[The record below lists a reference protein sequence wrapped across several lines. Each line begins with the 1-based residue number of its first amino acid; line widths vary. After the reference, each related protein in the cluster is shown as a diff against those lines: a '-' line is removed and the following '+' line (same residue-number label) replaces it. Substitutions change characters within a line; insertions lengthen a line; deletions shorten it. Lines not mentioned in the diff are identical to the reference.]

1 MTSKLRSFWHHNKVP
16 YLFLLP
22 WLIGLIVLGIV
33 PMIASLYLSFTNYDF
48 FTTPDFI
55 GVRNYIEM
63 FTQDGRFMKSLSV
76 TFRFVFLSVPL
87 QLAFALIL
95 ALMLNKGIFGLAG
108 FRAIYYIPSLLG
120 GSIAMAILW
129 QQVFGRT
136 GLVNQAL
143 AHFGIAGVSWLANPN
158 YTIYTI
164 ILLRV
169 WQFGSPMVIFL
180 AGLRQVPVQ
189 LYEAAEVDGATRL
202 QSFFKITLPLISPI
216 ILFNL
221 IMQFISAFQEFTA
234 VFVLGG
240 GSGGP
245 LDSLLFYTLY
255 LYIVGFKYFEMGYAS
270 AQAWVLLG
278 IIGLLTLILLKWA
291 NRWVYYER

>member
-120 GSIAMAILW
+120 GSIAMAI
-129 QQVFGRT
+129 
-136 GLVNQAL
+136 
-143 AHFGIAGVSWLANPN
+143 
-158 YTIYTI
+158 
-164 ILLRV
+164 
-169 WQFGSPMVIFL
+169 
-180 AGLRQVPVQ
+180 
-189 LYEAAEVDGATRL
+189 
-202 QSFFKITLPLISPI
+202 
-216 ILFNL
+216 
-221 IMQFISAFQEFTA
+221 
-234 VFVLGG
+234 
-240 GSGGP
+240 
-245 LDSLLFYTLY
+245 
-255 LYIVGFKYFEMGYAS
+255 
-270 AQAWVLLG
+270 
-278 IIGLLTLILLKWA
+278 
-291 NRWVYYER
+291 

>member
-1 MTSKLRSFWHHNKVP
+1 
-16 YLFLLP
+16 
-22 WLIGLIVLGIV
+22 
-33 PMIASLYLSFTNYDF
+33 
-48 FTTPDFI
+48 
-55 GVRNYIEM
+55 
-63 FTQDGRFMKSLSV
+63 
-76 TFRFVFLSVPL
+76 
-87 QLAFALIL
+87 
-95 ALMLNKGIFGLAG
+95 
-108 FRAIYYIPSLLG
+108 
-120 GSIAMAILW
+120 
-129 QQVFGRT
+129 
-136 GLVNQAL
+136 
-143 AHFGIAGVSWLANPN
+143 
-158 YTIYTI
+158 
-164 ILLRV
+164 
-169 WQFGSPMVIFL
+169 MVIFL

-278 IIGLLTLILLKWA
+278 IIGL
-291 NRWVYYER
+291 